1 MIRLNGR
8 QLPATRKLW
17 QRTTSFE
24 RNGFFNI
31 HTHRL
36 NTKLTYWP
44 VYFFLIWGFTNHVIN
59 GIYIE
64 ENRNNDERMTSPYDK
79 LAIRKMPYAR
89 VWSRPG

>member
-1 MIRLNGR
+1 M
-8 QLPATRKLW
+8 
-17 QRTTSFE
+17 
-24 RNGFFNI
+24 
-31 HTHRL
+31 
-36 NTKLTYWP
+36 
-44 VYFFLIWGFTNHVIN
+44 YFFLIWGFTNHVIN